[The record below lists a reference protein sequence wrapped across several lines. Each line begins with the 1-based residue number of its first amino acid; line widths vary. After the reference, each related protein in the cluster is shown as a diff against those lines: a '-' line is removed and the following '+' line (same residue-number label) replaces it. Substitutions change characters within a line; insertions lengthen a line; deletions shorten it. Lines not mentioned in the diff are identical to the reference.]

1 MIRFFRLLATLLAL
15 VACQAG
21 CGGGQAGKTG
31 PGAGGT
37 PTGKEGL
44 SNLEQMLKSFDSQK
58 KSPPAKIA
66 DVEKVEPLFPGAY
79 IALVQGNIVYT
90 WGKSLSAS
98 GADVV
103 LAHEKKVP
111 ESGGYVLM
119 QDGTVKEMSAS
130 EFGSAKKAK

>member
-1 MIRFFRLLATLLAL
+1 MEISLAGRAAL
-15 VACQAG
+15 IT
-21 CGGGQAGKTG
+21 GGSK
-31 PGAGGT
+31 
-37 PTGKEGL
+37 GL
-44 SNLEQMLKSFDSQK
+44 GYAMAQRM
-58 KSPPAKIA
+58 
-66 DVEKVEPLFPGAY
+66 
-79 IALVQGNIVYT
+79 
-90 WGKSLSAS
+90 SAS